1 MEVRV
6 NPLDPPCLCTQSP
19 GTFDSNLSNVA
30 KIAAI
35 HLVFTVCILR
45 NSYKW
50 CALIIT
56 LFTMDGVISMEMECL
71 WWFLG
76 VHGTQIR
83 PKDGICA
90 IW

>member
-35 HLVFTVCILR
+35 HLVFAVCILR
-45 NSYKW
+45 NSCKW

-56 LFTMDGVISMEMECL
+56 LFTMGGVIAMEMECL
-71 WWFLG
+71 WWLWNTNK
-76 VHGTQIR
+76 TQR
-83 PKDGICA
+83 
-90 IW
+90 